1 MQDMI
6 EGNWCKCETTNAIT
20 SLYGMNL
27 VLNKATNIIE
37 SDNNITKEDK
47 EKVIYT
53 IIVLFYI
60 NDREEEK
67 ASIAKLIIKKGKKY
81 LSKKGI
87 NYNAFIKKFR
97 Y

>member
-1 MQDMI
+1 MI
-6 EGNWCKCETTNAIT
+6 EGNWCRCETTNTIT

-37 SDNNITKEDK
+37 SDKNITKEDK

-60 NDREEEK
+60 HDREEEK
-67 ASIAKLIIKKGKKY
+67 ASMAKLIINKGKKY
-81 LSKKGI
+81 LSKNGI
-87 NYNAFIKKFR
+87 NYNAFVKKFR

>member
-1 MQDMI
+1 
-6 EGNWCKCETTNAIT
+6 
-20 SLYGMNL
+20 MNL

-37 SDNNITKEDK
+37 SDKNITKEDK

-60 NDREEEK
+60 HDREEEK
-67 ASIAKLIIKKGKKY
+67 ASMAKLIINKGKKY
-81 LSKKGI
+81 LSKNGI
-87 NYNAFIKKFR
+87 NYNAFVKKFR